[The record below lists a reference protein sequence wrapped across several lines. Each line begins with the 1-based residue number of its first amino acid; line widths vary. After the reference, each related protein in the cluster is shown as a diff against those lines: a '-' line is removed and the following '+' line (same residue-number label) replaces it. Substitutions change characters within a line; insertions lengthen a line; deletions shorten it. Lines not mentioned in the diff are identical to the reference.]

1 MVESI
6 PYICVVAQDQCRNL
20 QNLNKKLYCFL
31 IIAKQISQQN
41 ISSLGFAAKLKPWL
55 KTPYYSRLLM

>member
-1 MVESI
+1 MV
-6 PYICVVAQDQCRNL
+6 AQQDQCRNL

-41 ISSLGFAAKLKPWL
+41 ISSLGLAAKLKPWL
-55 KTPYYSRLLM
+55 KAPYYSRLLM